1 MERHLYILFLVIIIF
16 VLFILFRYFSNDYVQ
31 YKRQNPYLI
40 NGLSPFLEY
49 KRISNSKIRKSID
62 RRNGIEFSYTFWLKI
77 NNFPNDTETIFY
89 KGNNLENSVC
99 PGVYINKNSTNNEN
113 SMNTVNL
120 VINLDTYFSKPD
132 CDSYQIH
139 KKLSKASNDEEKPG
153 ICSSHNCNYNTT
165 DKTCE
170 PYDCNTLNVGATTT
184 TNLDCEK
191 ISYCSVNNNKTKCEN
206 KTNEVCIIPN
216 IPFKKWFHVSIILMN
231 HYLDVYINGNLY
243 ERFEIKG
250 VVNQNDNDL
259 IIGGN
264 KPANVSIMNL
274 QYFNRAIPYFKISK
288 MMDDFDTKNAK
299 VIMDTTED
307 EPPYLGKDYWI
318 GDDTLSEYNR
328 FN

>member
-49 KRISNSKIRKSID
+49 KRIPNSKITKSID
-62 RRNGIEFSYTFWLKI
+62 RRNGIEFTYTFWLKI
-77 NNFPNDTETIFY
+77 NNFPNDKKTIFY
-89 KGNNLENSVC
+89 KGNKLEDSAC
-99 PGVYINKNSTNNEN
+99 PGVYIIKNNTDSNPK
-113 SMNTVNL
+113 SMNTLNL
-120 VINLDTYFSKPD
+120 AINLDTYFSKPD
-132 CDSYQIH
+132 CDSYQIR
-139 KKLSKASNDEEKPG
+139 KKLSKVAHDNDKNA
-153 ICSSHNCNYNTT
+153 ICKSYNCNYKTGN
-165 DKTCE
+165 TCE
-170 PYDCNTLNVGATTT
+170 PYDCNTLNIGAATK
-184 TNLDCEK
+184 NMPDCDE
-191 ISYCSVNNNKTKCEN
+191 ISYCNNNGSKCEN
-206 KTNEVCIIPN
+206 KTNQLCIIPN

-250 VVNQNDNDL
+250 VVNQNDSDL
-259 IIGGN
+259 IIGGDE
-264 KPANVSIMNL
+264 PASASIMNL

-299 VIMDTTED
+299 VIMDTSED

-318 GDDTLSEYNR
+318 GDDTLSDHNE